1 MLVLTKQQLQAFD
14 EMMRRSFEERLLAHL
29 RQQFPQQTA
38 RMPEPFLRSR
48 IRQEIATAE
57 QHGITR
63 ECEVAAYVSIAFS
76 VSPQSPAIHLEPVRE
91 ALESPDPPAQKLHHL
106 LLLAEAKLISPES
119 KEVN

>member
-29 RQQFPQQTA
+29 REHFPQQTA

-76 VSPQSPAIHLEPVRE
+76 VSPQSPAIHLEPVRD
-91 ALESPDPPAQKLHHL
+91 ALESPDPPSQKVHL
-106 LLLAEAKLISPES
+106 LLFLAEAKLIAQGT
-119 KEVN
+119 KEVS

>member
-29 RQQFPQQTA
+29 RQHFPQQTA

-76 VSPQSPAIHLEPVRE
+76 VSPVSPAE
-91 ALESPDPPAQKLHHL
+91 KLHWVRAVLEEPQPPPTL
-106 LLLAEAKLISPES
+106 LQELLYQAALHSQP
-119 KEVN
+119 

>member
-48 IRQEIATAE
+48 IRQEIATA
-57 QHGITR
+57 
-63 ECEVAAYVSIAFS
+63 
-76 VSPQSPAIHLEPVRE
+76 
-91 ALESPDPPAQKLHHL
+91 
-106 LLLAEAKLISPES
+106 
-119 KEVN
+119 